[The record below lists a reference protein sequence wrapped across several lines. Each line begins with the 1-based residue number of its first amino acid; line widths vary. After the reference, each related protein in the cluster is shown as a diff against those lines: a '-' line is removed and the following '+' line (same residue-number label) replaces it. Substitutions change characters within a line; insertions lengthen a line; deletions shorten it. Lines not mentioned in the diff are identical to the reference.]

1 MISSFFLVHF
11 IKLLKCSGLIAATS
25 TEYVNVLVVWTGG
38 GPIVGHQYVALLEKY
53 KPSMTWDEGF
63 EEHYF
68 LYDGEDAK
76 HVVFYPTLTSI
87 SARLNTANN
96 VGAGISI
103 WEIGQG
109 LEYFFDLL

>member
-1 MISSFFLVHF
+1 MNRVSELKTLNMCFVCLV
-11 IKLLKCSGLIAATS
+11 
-25 TEYVNVLVVWTGG
+25 TGG
-38 GPIVGHQYVALLEKY
+38 GPIVGHEYIALLEKY
-53 KPSMTWDEGF
+53 KPSITWEERF

-76 HVVFYPTLTSI
+76 KHVVFYPTLASVST
-87 SARLNTANN
+87 RLATADN
-96 VGAGISI
+96 VGSGISI